1 MVQKGSWKV
10 MRLSYRGFVGW
21 GYQRRLEG
29 LYLWSRLSFPPLTA
43 PARTLLDTGILCP
56 HLTLEIS
63 KILSKHLL
71 KFSPKI
77 IQRDITIAI

>member
-1 MVQKGSWKV
+1 
-10 MRLSYRGFVGW
+10 
-21 GYQRRLEG
+21 
-29 LYLWSRLSFPPLTA
+29 
-43 PARTLLDTGILCP
+43 LDTGILCP